1 MPVKW
6 SDIEDAFDFR
16 SSEESATAFVN
27 TKTGETFL
35 RSDLAGIDELPE
47 DAEDSDDYLELPS
60 RRDLELGTRLVMAF
74 ARDELPEHYDEI
86 DGIFSRKGA
95 YRRLKDFLERIGRL
109 QAWYDYEE
117 AATEKAV
124 REWCA
129 EQGID
134 LQG

>member
-1 MPVKW
+1 MPVQW
-6 SDIEDAFDFR
+6 SDLEDAYVFLSGDG
-16 SSEESATAFVN
+16 SATAFVN
-27 TKTGETFL
+27 TKTGEIFL

-47 DAEDSDDYLELPS
+47 DAEDSGDYLELPS

-117 AATEKAV
+117 AATEKAL